1 MSKSNK
7 RVELIII
14 EEKPV
19 FYANFTGASINDF
32 LTSIKLSNIQ
42 STYTDYQFTIP
53 RQCDKWTYPVSERFQ
68 CITSEKIVKLEVFQY
83 PGFYHVEIEGFLLK
97 IHDYNV
103 GKKRSTFQILLND
116 EEIINL
122 LPRLHQWKKN
132 IW

>member
-1 MSKSNK
+1 MSKSKK

-19 FYANFTGASINDF
+19 FYAGFTGASINNF

-42 STYTDYQFTIP
+42 STYIDYQFTIP
-53 RQCDKWTYPVSERFQ
+53 QQCNKWTYPVSERFQ
-68 CITSEKIVKLEVFQY
+68 CITSETIVKLEALQY
-83 PGFYHVEIEGFLLK
+83 SGHYHVEIEGFLLK

-122 LPRLHQWKKN
+122 LPRLHRWKKN
-132 IW
+132 IY